1 MSIQKLPNWILIS
14 ILILAS
20 LGFIDA
26 TYLTVSHYAG
36 VDLYCGA
43 DGGCNTVTNS
53 EYSTMFGIYIAVY
66 GMLYYLSILVLTVIY
81 IDTKNNKILKPLMII
96 PVLGF
101 LFSLYLVYLQLFVI
115 NAICRYCMLS
125 AGISTL
131 LLLINMFLVQNYKKL
146 IK

>member
-1 MSIQKLPNWILIS
+1 MSIQRLPNWILAS

-36 VDLYCGA
+36 VDLYCGTS
-43 DGGCNTVTNS
+43 GGCGVVTTS
-53 EYSTMFGIYIAVY
+53 AYSTMFGIYMAVY
-66 GMLYYLSILVLTVIY
+66 GMLYYLSILALTVIY

-131 LLLINMFLVQNYKKL
+131 LLIINMFLVQNYKKL